1 MRVVIQRSAF
11 RMWLLAMGGIPL
23 LVIAIDVLTNRRIT
37 NWLREMIFNPN
48 DTQIFEPRDVI
59 WAWAL
64 LLFSAFLVIWG
75 LKELF
80 VPTKVLEASDK
91 GLLVKLRGPFQKSD
105 LIPWEHIV
113 DIKAGEMYDEE
124 DLLLLLRISVLD
136 RGDLPEHP
144 WNARWVE
151 SRVLGLLSE
160 DWSTP
165 PAEAAEQLTQYAVEA
180 AKRETKARTVR
191 LWDPTP

>member
-1 MRVVIQRSAF
+1 
-11 RMWLLAMGGIPL
+11 MWLLAMGGIPL
-23 LVIAIDVLTNRRIT
+23 LIIAVDVLTNRRIT

-48 DTQIFEPRDVI
+48 DTQIYEPRDVI

-80 VPTKVLEASDK
+80 APTKVLEATDQ
-91 GLLVKLRGPFQKSD
+91 GLLVKLRGPFQKRD

-113 DIKAGEMYDEE
+113 DIAAGEMYDEG
-124 DLLLLLRISVLD
+124 DLLLLLQVSVLD

-151 SRVLGLLSE
+151 SRSLGLLSE
-160 DWSTP
+160 DWPTP
-165 PAEAAEQLTQYAVEA
+165 PAEVAENLTQYAVEA
-180 AKRETKARTVR
+180 AKREAKARTVR
-191 LWDPTP
+191 LWDPSS